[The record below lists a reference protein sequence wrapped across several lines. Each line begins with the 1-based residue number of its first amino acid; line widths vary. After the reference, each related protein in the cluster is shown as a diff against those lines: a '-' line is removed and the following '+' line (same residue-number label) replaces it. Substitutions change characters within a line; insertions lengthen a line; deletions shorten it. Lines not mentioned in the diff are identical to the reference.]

1 VHETRNKRS
10 LAAISAVALN
20 RIIFRLNVQRRV
32 YERVSNSYQGRLEN
46 RHLIAVNLLVS
57 DLKFQ
62 IIGVTIEEVKRLTIV
77 EIIAS

>member
-1 VHETRNKRS
+1 MHETRNKRS